1 MTGRV
6 EQQPADYRPAESLRL
21 WLRLRAPFAA
31 FRPMQAGSLRTTLP
45 SMPYSAAWGLLL
57 NLAGIDARSED
68 PEHHGTDPGAPCL
81 RLCLG
86 HGAAAQAREKDPF
99 SGSHHRLFQ
108 HLHGYPVG
116 RSSQRFQRGAHGA
129 KYHIAPAQREILTD
143 LDLIVGIEE
152 AADHSIALS
161 GGQPPPAN
169 AERASPESAPA
180 TSARAEPS
188 TRDAATSP
196 YAPIAIIPRIR
207 AALAGTAT
215 WPRSGLPFAGDNNL
229 LFDHIEALTSVP
241 SAHWLTRIS
250 HDRSHAAGPQAVT
263 RLHVGIDRHDS
274 SRTTTVEVAP
284 LASATTDIPG
294 TAWVWTPH
302 PPYRPPLTPFASG
315 R

>member
-1 MTGRV
+1 MTDRV

-86 HGAAAQAREKDPF
+86 RSAETQARENAPL
-99 SGSHHRLFQ
+99 SGGHHRLFQ

-129 KYHIAPAQREILTD
+129 KYHIAPAQREILSD

-152 AADHSIALS
+152 AADHAIDLS
-161 GGQPPPAN
+161 SGRPPAAN
-169 AERASPESAPA
+169 AESGHLEANSATSSGAESA
-180 TSARAEPS
+180 
-188 TRDAATSP
+188 TRDAMTSP

-207 AALAGTAT
+207 AALNATAT

-229 LFDHIEALTSVP
+229 LFDHIETLASVP
-241 SAHWLTRIS
+241 PAHWLTRIS
-250 HDRSHAAGPQAVT
+250 HERSHAQGPQPVT
-263 RLHVGIDRHDS
+263 RLHVGIDRQDS
-274 SRTTTVEVAP
+274 SRTTTVEVSP